1 MPDDTGQR
9 GGGEPP
15 DSGFGDS
22 GVEDS
27 DFGDELTRAVS
38 QGPALLRTPRR
49 GEKLGGMDGRRFEVR
64 EQVGGGSMGRVFR
77 AEDAQLRREVA
88 LKFLLPNEQLAEERL
103 VSLLQQEARAV
114 AQLAHTNIVR
124 LFDASEWVGASWE
137 PRIPFLVMEYLEGES
152 LSAVLRREGRLEPR
166 RALELLAG
174 IAAGLAHAHAHH
186 VIHRDLKPSNVLLT
200 REGEVKLLDFGLA
213 WLLED
218 GASPGLDLPTA
229 GTPAYMAPEQWGGGK
244 QDERTDLWSAGVIL
258 HEMLTGESL
267 YPFATLQELRA
278 RVLSREPVPSVR
290 ERHPELPREVE
301 PLLATLLA
309 KDPDR
314 RYQTAQ
320 ELGEELRE
328 LVERLGF
335 RAKASRRV
343 AAERRQVTLV
353 SCRLTGLSGLA
364 GALDPEDLSEL
375 EEAFHQVCAERV
387 QQRGGSI
394 ALYLVDEVLACFGY
408 PGAREEDSEH
418 AVHVGLA
425 LARELPSVLHGKL
438 PHLPPGVLTVKVG
451 IHTDQV
457 TLREGTRE
465 RQGGALVLQGE
476 APKVAT
482 WLAGLAAPNAVLV
495 SEATWALVRGTFEGE
510 TLGTRVYEGFS
521 GTRSLSPHQ
530 VLRERPA
537 TVRFERALAAGSLTP
552 LVGREHEL
560 QRLLA
565 HWSEAQQGRGGFVLV
580 TGEAGIGKS
589 RLIQELHERVCQQ
602 SCIHFQCQC
611 WPQSS
616 TSALQPVIELL
627 RRGEVSLEALGLSP
641 EHTSLLAQLVSR
653 PVPEGLPSLQLT
665 PERRKERTIE
675 ALAALLAHATREHP
689 VLAVVE
695 DLHWADPSTV
705 ELLGALLEQVEGQR
719 VLFVLSA
726 RPDFHPH
733 WAEHPWLHRL
743 TLERLSPE
751 LTATLVR
758 ESAGGKELPPELVQ
772 QLVARTDGIP
782 LYVEEM
788 TRMVVE
794 RGTPGSIPITL
805 REMLLARLD
814 PLPSRQKELAQ
825 LCATIGR
832 GFSLALLARLT
843 RRSPSSLQRDLEGLV
858 VAGLLQPRDEDAGTG
873 YQFRHALLQ
882 DAARQSLPR
891 DARKQLHERITRAL
905 EQCREVV
912 EMQPELLAHHA
923 TEAGE
928 YEQAVQH
935 WARAG
940 QRASLRS
947 ANQEAVSHYQQALR
961 LLQLLRDTPQRLQ
974 EELRLL
980 IALGTPLAQ
989 VQGYRSPEVERT
1001 YTRARELISR
1011 VGEALPR
1018 LRLSYWGLYAF
1029 YFSRAEYTQAHELAE
1044 QLVAQGE
1051 RQGERKLLALGHRM
1065 LAAIEFVR
1073 GDMASALEHIER
1085 TLACSSFSL
1094 EEHRALAEEQWIDP
1108 RATALAFGA
1117 MVYSVLGRDE
1127 EARRASFEALRLARS
1142 IGHPHT
1148 SASVLTYI
1156 TVACQFRD
1164 EVGCVLEWSEEAI
1177 TLSRE
1182 HGFRAWLTWSTLVRI
1197 WALTELGHARAGL
1210 SLMHKAIKGWD
1221 EPGIR
1226 VGLFHHDLGLLA
1238 SLHLKLGQAR
1248 EALGVTTEALARTRT
1263 EGQHFY
1269 EAELH
1274 RLRGQAL
1281 RELGREEEARGCFQQ
1296 ALQVAHQQGAHAF
1309 ERRALESLGGLTS
1322 EVTGASPEN
1331 SAPFG

>member
-1 MPDDTGQR
+1 MGRLGEPMPGDTGQR

-15 DSGFGDS
+15 DSELENL
-22 GVEDS
+22 EDS
-27 DFGDELTRAVS
+27 DYGDELARAVS

-49 GEKLGGMDGRRFEVR
+49 GERLGGMDGRRFEIH
-64 EQVGGGSMGRVFR
+64 EQLGGGSMGRVFR
-77 AEDAQLRREVA
+77 AWDAQLRREVA
-88 LKFLLPNEQLAEERL
+88 LKFLLPHEQLAEEVL

-137 PRIPFLVMEYLEGES
+137 PRIPFLVMECLEGES
-152 LSAVLRREGRLEPR
+152 LSVVLRREGRLEPR
-166 RALELLAG
+166 RALDLLAG

-213 WLLED
+213 WLLEED
-218 GASPGLDLPTA
+218 ASPGLDLPTA
-229 GTPAYMAPEQWGGGK
+229 GTPAYMAPEQWGGGS

-290 ERHPELPREVE
+290 ERHPELPRALE

-328 LVERLGF
+328 LEERLGF
-335 RAKASRRV
+335 RTRAPRRV

-353 SCRLTGLSGLA
+353 SCRLTGPGGFA
-364 GALDPEDLSEL
+364 DTLDPEDLGEL
-375 EEAFHQVCAERV
+375 EEAFHQGCAQLV
-387 QQRGGSI
+387 QPRGGSI
-394 ALYLVDEVLACFGY
+394 ALSLVDEVLACFGY
-408 PGAREEDSEH
+408 PEAREEDSEH
-418 AVHVGLA
+418 AVQVGLA
-425 LARELPSVLHGKL
+425 LARELPTLLHREL
-438 PHLPPGVLTVKVG
+438 PHLPPGMLAVKVG

-465 RQGGALVLQGE
+465 RQGGAFALQGE
-476 APKVAT
+476 APKVAS
-482 WLAGLAAPNAVLV
+482 WLAGLAAPRVVLV
-495 SEATWALVRGTFEGE
+495 SEATWTLVRGTFEGE
-510 TLGTRVYEGFS
+510 ALGTRTYEGFS
-521 GTRSLSPHQ
+521 GTRSLSLHR

-537 TVRFERALAAGSLTP
+537 TVRFERALAAGGLTP

-565 HWSEAQQGRGGFVLV
+565 HWSAAQQGQGGFVLV

-589 RLIQELHERVCQQ
+589 RLIQELHERVCQE

-627 RRGEVSLEALGLSP
+627 RRLCPPGEVSLEALGLSP
-641 EHTSLLAQLVSR
+641 EHTSLLAQLVSS
-653 PVPEGLPSLQLT
+653 PVPEGLPSLNFT
-665 PERRKERTIE
+665 PERRKERTRE
-675 ALAALLAHATREHP
+675 ALAALLAHAAREHP
-689 VLAVVE
+689 ILAVVE
-695 DLHWADPSTV
+695 DLHWADPSTL
-705 ELLGALLEQVEGQR
+705 ELLGALVEQVERAR

-743 TLERLSPE
+743 SLERLSPE
-751 LTATLVR
+751 LTAILVR
-758 ESAGGKELPPELVQ
+758 ESAGGRQLPPELVH
-772 QLVARTDGIP
+772 QLVARTDGVP
-782 LYVEEM
+782 LFVEEM

-794 RGTPGSIPITL
+794 RGTPSSIPITL
-805 REMLLARLD
+805 HELLLARLD

-832 GFSLALLARLT
+832 SFSLSLLATLT
-843 RRSPSSLQRDLEGLV
+843 QRSPSALQRDLEGLV
-858 VAGLLQPRDEDAGTG
+858 ATGLLQSRDEDAGTG

-891 DARKQLHERITRAL
+891 DARRQLHQRITRAL
-905 EQCREVV
+905 EQGREVV
-912 EMQPELLAHHA
+912 ETQPELLAHHA

-947 ANQEAVSHYQQALR
+947 ANQEAVSHFRQALR
-961 LLQLLRDTPQRLQ
+961 LLHLLPDTPRRIQ

-1001 YTRARELISR
+1001 YNRARELISR

-1029 YFSRAEYTQAHELAE
+1029 YFSRAEYTLAHELAE

-1051 RQGERKLLALGHRM
+1051 RQRERKLLALGHRM
-1065 LAAIEFVR
+1065 LAAIHFVR
-1073 GDMASALEHIER
+1073 GDMALALEHIER
-1085 TLACSSFSL
+1085 TLACSGFSL
-1094 EEHRALAEEQWIDP
+1094 EEHRALAEEQCIDP

-1117 MVYSVLGRDE
+1117 MVYSVLGREE
-1127 EARRASFEALRLARS
+1127 EAWRASLEALGLARS

-1156 TVACQFRD
+1156 TVACQFRG
-1164 EVGCVLEWSEEAI
+1164 EVKCVLEWSEEAI
-1177 TLSRE
+1177 TISRE

-1210 SLMHKAIKGWD
+1210 ALMHKAIKGWD

-1238 SLHLKLGQAR
+1238 GLHLKLGQAR
-1248 EALGVTTEALARTRT
+1248 EALEVTTEALARTRT

-1281 RELGREEEARGCFQQ
+1281 REFGREEEARGCFQQ
-1296 ALQVAHQQGAHAF
+1296 ALQVARQQGAYAF
-1309 ERRALESLGGLTS
+1309 ARRALESLGELT
-1322 EVTGASPEN
+1322 PE
-1331 SAPFG
+1331 SLPT